1 MSDKKELS
9 ESELDAVSGGAQQ
22 VRPEEDAKLAANPSM
37 RKVPTPGAVHRAK
50 GQEQF
55 MAKPKARV
63 ELKAKPRAAQPKKT
77 ASFQKLK
84 R

>member
-1 MSDKKELS
+1 MSDKKELT
-9 ESELDAVSGGAQQ
+9 ESELDAVSGGTQ
-22 VRPEEDAKLAANPSM
+22 VQLEEDSMAASNPSV
-37 RKVPTPGAVHRAK
+37 RKVPTPGAIHRAK
-50 GQEQF
+50 GQDQF

-63 ELKAKPRAAQPKKT
+63 ELKTKPRAAQPKKT